1 MDLCMCVFLHHSGV
15 GLDEAYSSHQKSQS
29 ALHCIIPLS
38 EGRKIT
44 WTVTKL
50 ENIAGRESKSKVLG
64 KKEMRWALFCLLAC
78 LLVGSDTPFLG
89 SQL

>member
-1 MDLCMCVFLHHSGV
+1 MYFSSSFERGAGRGVFIEPKITV
-15 GLDEAYSSHQKSQS
+15 CI
-29 ALHCIIPLS
+29 ALHKSAIKRAENHLDS
-38 EGRKIT
+38 HKI
-44 WTVTKL
+44 